1 MLTSLR
7 FALVVAL
14 AAAAVAA
21 QQPASP
27 TDSAPTAPVDPAALA
42 EADVVSA
49 YALRTSPYA
58 FETRLAGFSAAP
70 DAAPPHAGAYLAAL
84 LARFRQDAVEK
95 REPATHSVVMVDE
108 PVDPTLAFRL
118 RAVAALGVGAPPAF
132 AVDALASLV
141 ALESDPSLVG
151 AALDALLRSEDPR
164 ATAFLRRVVEDGV
177 GGATPTLRAAARLR
191 ERGES
196 PSPAAIARL
205 ANSPRRAL
213 RDLARDASA
222 RQGLPPPPEPTPA
235 ATFAAG
241 DGAALLR
248 ALEELFGTSPLVLTD
263 GEAAAELA
271 ARGAPDSSPAAEGIR
286 IAFDM
291 RSGKST
297 ATLVSIPKGSVV
309 DALLRAL
316 SGADGAAVPFSAGRL
331 RAEARVVVGLRASL
345 SATGVRRDTDE
356 YAPPRDVFSPT
367 GTWSDRRSDP
377 FAFSLLEALLGVRLS
392 QAGMAAESAEVLTP
406 LLQGTFSDAAFVAT
420 LSLAFADELG
430 VRMFERFAEHDVA
443 GAAEFA
449 RRLIERL
456 PECFWTPVARRFLAE
471 APARADDWT
480 ALRLPTPEEW
490 EALLPTMSRE
500 AAIRYLAARVRLC
513 VGFGAGKFMPGPL
526 ADAQSVDPPRVS
538 LRSCKLLRAGRLP
551 AINPLLVLRDGP
563 LPLGEIVIDG
573 RTGVGPKDRAIL
585 EDCARESF
593 LVPATHSLGSGHLK
607 PKVYD
612 SAELLLRLTR

>member
-1 MLTSLR
+1 MNASLR
-7 FALVVAL
+7 YAVVLLVAN
-14 AAAAVAA
+14 AVWG
-21 QQPASP
+21 QRPA
-27 TDSAPTAPVDPAALA
+27 SAPTAVDPVALA
-42 EADVVSA
+42 EADVVGA

-70 DAAPPHAGAYLAAL
+70 DAAPPHAAAYLAAL
-84 LARFRQDAVEK
+84 LTRFRQDGVEK
-95 REPATHSVVMVDE
+95 RELAPQTVVMVDE
-108 PVDPTLAFRL
+108 PVDPTIAFRF

-141 ALESDPSLVG
+141 AVESDAALVG

-164 ATAFLRRVVEDGV
+164 ATALLRRVVEDGV
-177 GGATPTLRAAARLR
+177 GGATPILRAAARLR

-222 RQGLPPPPEPTPA
+222 RKGLPPPSEPTPA

-241 DGAALLR
+241 DGASLLR
-248 ALEELFGTSPLVLTD
+248 ALEELFGASPLALTD

-271 ARGAPDSSPAAEGIR
+271 TRGAPESSPAAEEIR
-286 IAFDM
+286 IAFDA
-291 RSGKST
+291 RSGKSS
-297 ATLVSIPKGSVV
+297 ATLVAIPKGSVV

-316 SGADGAAVPFSAGRL
+316 SGADGAPMPFSADRL
-331 RAEARVVVGLRASL
+331 RAEARVVVGLRAAL
-345 SATGVRRDTDE
+345 SATGVRRDTGE

-367 GTWSDRRSDP
+367 GRWYERRSDP
-377 FAFSLLEALLGVRLS
+377 FAFSLLEALLGLRLS
-392 QAGMAAESAEVLTP
+392 QAGMDAEAAAVLTP
-406 LLQGTFSDAAFVAT
+406 LVQETFSDAAFVAT

-449 RRLIERL
+449 RRLVERL
-456 PECFWTPVARRFLAE
+456 PECFWTPIARRFLAE

-490 EALLPTMSRE
+490 DALMPTMSRE
-500 AAIRYLAARVRLC
+500 DAIRYLAARVRLC
-513 VGFGAGKFMPGPL
+513 VGFGAGMFMPGPL
-526 ADAQSVDPPRVS
+526 RDEQTVDPPRVS
-538 LRSCKLLRAGRLP
+538 LRSCALLRKGLQP

-563 LPLGEIVIDG
+563 LPPGEIVIDG

-585 EDCARESF
+585 EDCARPSF
-593 LVPATHSLGSGHLK
+593 LVPAIHSISGPGHLK

-612 SAELLLRLTR
+612 TAELLLHMMR

>member
-1 MLTSLR
+1 MHPFLR
-7 FALVVAL
+7 FAVVGAF
-14 AAAAVAA
+14 AAAVVFA
-21 QQPASP
+21 QQPAS
-27 TDSAPTAPVDPAALA
+27 AVPVDAAALA

-70 DAAPPHAGAYLAAL
+70 DAAPPHAAAYLAAL

-95 REPATHSVVMVDE
+95 RELASQSVVMVEE
-108 PVDPTLAFRL
+108 PVDPTIGL
-118 RAVAALGVGAPPAF
+118 RGRALAALGVGAPPAF
-132 AVDALASLV
+132 ALDALASTV
-141 ALESDPSLVG
+141 ALESDPQLVG

-164 ATAFLRRVVEDGV
+164 ATAFLRRVVEEGV
-177 GGATPTLRAAARLR
+177 GGATPILRAAARLR

-222 RQGLPPPPEPTPA
+222 RKGLPPPPEPTPA

-248 ALEELFGTSPLVLTD
+248 ALEELLGPSPLVVEHVADASADAWAATIGVGPERVVHEHRWSPI
-263 GEAAAELA
+263 GEVVTT
-271 ARGAPDSSPAAEGIR
+271 RT
-286 IAFDM
+286 
-291 RSGKST
+291 ST
-297 ATLVSIPKGSVV
+297 ASNGRAV
-309 DALLRAL
+309 DALTGVLV
-316 SGADGAAVPFSAGRL
+316 GVEGPAAAFAAARL
-331 RAEARVVVGLRASL
+331 RAAAARVVAVRAELNAPGAVREKRGSSSPRDALDPAGDWYARAS
-345 SATGVRRDTDE
+345 
-356 YAPPRDVFSPT
+356 APY
-367 GTWSDRRSDP
+367 
-377 FAFSLLEALLGVRLS
+377 AFSLLEALLGLRLS
-392 QAGMAAESAEVLTP
+392 QAGLAAEAAEVLTP
-406 LLQGTFSDAAFVAT
+406 LVQETYSDAAFVAT
-420 LSLAFADELG
+420 LALAFADELG

-456 PECFWTPVARRFLAE
+456 PECFWTPIARRFLAE

-490 EALLPTMSRE
+490 EALMPTMSRE
-500 AAIRYLAARVRLC
+500 DAIRYLAARVRLC
-513 VGFGAGKFMPGPL
+513 VGFGSGKYMPGPR
-526 ADAQSVDPPRVS
+526 ADEQSVDPPRVS
-538 LRSCKLLRAGRLP
+538 LRCCAVLRKGRQP
-551 AINPLLVLRDGP
+551 AINPLLVLRSGP
-563 LPLGEIVIDG
+563 LPPGEVEGDG

-593 LVPATHSLGSGHLK
+593 LVPAIHASVPGHLK
-607 PKVYD
+607 PKIYD
-612 SAELLLRLTR
+612 SAELLLRLAR